1 MLTRKDY
8 MANAGALHHAYYSEL
23 AAALGIKITNAD
35 LIERCKQALADGD
48 EHLNSIPLQRWDV
61 MAAGFRP
68 NRSVLAERGEG
79 WSLGTGVCCFKA
91 AAKVAVAAL

>member
-8 MANAGALHHAYYSEL
+8 MANSSELHHAYYSEI
-23 AAALGIKITNAD
+23 AVALGIKITDAA

-48 EHLNSIPLQRWDV
+48 EHLNSIPLQRWDN
-61 MAAGFRP
+61 MAVSFRP
-68 NRSVLAERGEG
+68 DRKVLEARGEG
-79 WSLGTGVCCFKA
+79 WSLATGVCVFKA